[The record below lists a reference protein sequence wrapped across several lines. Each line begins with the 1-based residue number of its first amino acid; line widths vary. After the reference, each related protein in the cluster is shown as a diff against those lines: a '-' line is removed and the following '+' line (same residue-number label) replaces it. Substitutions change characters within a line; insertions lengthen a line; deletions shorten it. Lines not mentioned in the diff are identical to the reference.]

1 MTYKEAIQLLKHHQE
16 WRLGAKIDQL
26 HPKKVT
32 QAIDVVLEYIAEDR
46 YTKQEFLNAAKLGEV
61 SMIDAKHLVSLL
73 DEAREKN
80 NKESDDSS
88 LSNFGSSFLDD

>member
-1 MTYKEAIQLLKHHQE
+1 MNLRLAVEYLSYHNK

-26 HPKKVT
+26 HPKQVT

-73 DEAREKN
+73 DEVREKN
-80 NKESDDSS
+80 N
-88 LSNFGSSFLDD
+88 L